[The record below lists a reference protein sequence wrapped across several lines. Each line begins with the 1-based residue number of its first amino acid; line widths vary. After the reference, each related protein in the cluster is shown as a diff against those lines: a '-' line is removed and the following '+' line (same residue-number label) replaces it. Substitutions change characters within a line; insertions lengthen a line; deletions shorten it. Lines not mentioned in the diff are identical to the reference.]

1 MKARLFQM
9 SFKICY
15 HHSAAKYSLTREIMP
30 QHEHETPADSIV
42 AEKVIHDPEFL
53 ALIKKKNT
61 ISFSL
66 TALMLLIYFGFAALL
81 AYAPEVLAAP
91 VGNATLGIPLGIGVI
106 IIACVL
112 TGIYVF
118 WANTKYDSL
127 IAHLNAR
134 LKDKGDSTQ

>member
-1 MKARLFQM
+1 MTSPESPKPDGF
-9 SFKICY
+9 
-15 HHSAAKYSLTREIMP
+15 P
-30 QHEHETPADSIV
+30 V
-42 AEKVIHDPEFL
+42 ASPVIQKVVHDPEFL

-66 TALMLLIYFGFAALL
+66 TAVMLAVYFGFAIAL
-81 AYAPEVLAAP
+81 AYFPEALAAR

-106 IIACVL
+106 ILACVL
-112 TGIYVF
+112 TGIYVR

-134 LKDKGDSTQ
+134 LADKNLDDKTKNVSKDENAQ